1 MHRRTLCLALIWA
14 VTAVRMAAAEPVAR
28 GIDHIP
34 VAVMQLERATASFE
48 ALGFA
53 LKPGR
58 PHKNGLR
65 NAHVKFADG
74 TEIELITAPAA
85 TDALASQ
92 YYAWL
97 QGGEGPAF
105 LGLYAPDFDALA
117 GRLAQFGLPLERK
130 GGLGTLS
137 APPALSRLFFGRRQH
152 SPTDRPEYFAHANTA
167 LGLSRVWIAG
177 GDAERQLLPKLG
189 AMPIEEP
196 PCGPFGAG
204 SAAFSLPEAEIVFLP
219 ETTQLIH
226 GRSLVAAT
234 VAVKSLEAARNVLK
248 AKGVPYERPNTCAGD
263 SLWIDPS
270 SSHGMWLEFRQPPSR

>member
-1 MHRRTLCLALIWA
+1 
-14 VTAVRMAAAEPVAR
+14 
-28 GIDHIP
+28 
-34 VAVMQLERATASFE
+34 LERAIASFE

-58 PHKNGLR
+58 HHKNGLR

-92 YYAWL
+92 YYAGCT
-97 QGGEGPAF
+97 GGEGPAF
-105 LGLYAPDFDALA
+105 LGLYAPELRCPRR
-117 GRLAQFGLPLERK
+117 RLAQFGLAVERK
-130 GGLGTLS
+130 RRSRDPLRT
-137 APPALSRLFFGRRQH
+137 PALSRLFFGRRQH
-152 SPTDRPEYFAHANTA
+152 SPTDRPDTSLMRIPLSVFRGSGSRWRCRTTA
-167 LGLSRVWIAG
+167 VA
-177 GDAERQLLPKLG
+177 QVG

-234 VAVKSLEAARNVLK
+234 VAVKMPRGARNVLK
-248 AKGVPYERPNTCAGD
+248 AKGVPYERPNTCAG
-263 SLWIDPS
+263 
-270 SSHGMWLEFRQPPSR
+270 EQPMDRP